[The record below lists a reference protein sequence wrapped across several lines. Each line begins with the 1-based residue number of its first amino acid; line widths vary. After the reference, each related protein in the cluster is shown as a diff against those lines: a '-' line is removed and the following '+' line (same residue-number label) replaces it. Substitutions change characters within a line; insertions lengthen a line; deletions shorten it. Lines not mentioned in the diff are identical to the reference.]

1 MKILTYAVAG
11 YLLLFGAAHAQT
23 TGFLHCIDA
32 EFDGR
37 FELVQ
42 LEMAPSV
49 LDPTVIYPNLASHSS
64 CQRTLRTLGGCT
76 GQGDL
81 CSCQDYDGDG
91 RFGVVKYP
99 RPATN
104 RVVLQAN
111 IGNYQGCEAR
121 RREVRDTGTQYH
133 TCEDYDEDGRF
144 GIVRHNV
151 APILQ
156 PAILARPDYGTY
168 QDCTMFT
175 RTFDG
180 CGGAPCVSAWMMM
193 TTDASASSSSRTGTW
208 TSTTW
213 TSTPAT
219 TRRASR
225 DRAGRTGSAR
235 ISVNIF
241 LLRTLVRVQAAA

>member
-1 MKILTYAVAG
+1 MKILTYVVAG
-11 YLLLFGAAHAQT
+11 YLLLLGAAHAQT
-23 TGFLHCIDA
+23 TGFLHCVDS

-49 LDPTVIYPNLASHSS
+49 LDPTVLYPNLASYSS
-64 CQRTLRTLGGCT
+64 CQRTLRTLGECT

-81 CSCQDYDGDG
+81 CSCQDHDGDG

-111 IGNYQGCEAR
+111 VGNYQGCEAR
-121 RREVRDTGTQYH
+121 RRGVRDTGTQYH

-180 CGGAPCVSAWMMM
+180 CRGDSLCLCVDDDDDGRFSIFIQPDRYVGIDYLDPNA
-193 TTDASASSSSRTGTW
+193 GNY
-208 TSTTW
+208 
-213 TSTPAT
+213 PACF
-219 TRRASR
+219 
-225 DRAGRTGSAR
+225 AR
-235 ISVNIF
+235 QGWPYWERSY
-241 LLRTLVRVQAAA
+241 LR